1 MKHSL
6 KTLAEKRVSGVPI
19 TWLTCYEYSFATALN
34 QTELDMI
41 LVGDSGGM
49 CALGYSDTIPVT
61 MDEMIF
67 LASAVRRGAPDK
79 FIVGDMPKGSYELSD
94 YDAIKNA
101 MRFVKE
107 SGCDAVKLEGGTK
120 MAARVNAIAEAG
132 IPIIGHIGLTPQTS
146 SAFGGYRVVGRSSS
160 EFDELSV
167 SVGDLERAG
176 VFAILIEATPPE
188 VAAKITKNA
197 NSIIFGIG
205 AGNMT
210 HGQLLILHDLIGLYP
225 SFRPKFAKC
234 YIPGVISE
242 FATDLAG
249 KKDIVE
255 FGRKERK
262 DGIHELTKLSV
273 DAFIREVVDGKFP
286 TSLYSYKS

>member
-1 MKHSL
+1 M
-6 KTLAEKRVSGVPI
+6 AEKRVSRVPI

-49 CALGYSDTIPVT
+49 CALGYSDTVPVT

-79 FIVGDMPKGSYELSD
+79 FIVGDMPKGSYESSD
-94 YDAIKNA
+94 YDAINNA

-120 MAARVNAIAEAG
+120 MAARIKAIAEAG

-146 SAFGGYRVVGRSSS
+146 SAFGGYRVVGRSSR
-160 EFDELSV
+160 EIEELSV

-176 VFAILIEATPPE
+176 AFAILIEATPPE
-188 VAAKITKNA
+188 VAAEITKNA

-210 HGQLLILHDLIGLYP
+210 DGQLLILHDLIGLFP

-234 YIPGVISE
+234 YIPDVVSE
-242 FATDLAG
+242 FASDLA
-249 KKDIVE
+249 DINDLVD

-262 DGIHELTKLSV
+262 DGIHELTRLSV